1 MKRIKAKGV
10 EVIVYEPALTEAQFF
25 GSRVTRDLPTFKAEC
40 DVIIA
45 NRATDDLQDVAEK
58 LFTRD
63 LFGSD

>member
-1 MKRIKAKGV
+1 
-10 EVIVYEPALTEAQFF
+10 
-25 GSRVTRDLPTFKAEC
+25 VTHDLIAFKAEC

-45 NRATDDLQDVAEK
+45 NRATGDLQDVAEK